1 MFLEVYLTGA
11 FFSPATWT
19 ALGDQTRATLLVLYG
34 QAVTRLPAAVAGGII
49 LILTSYAARIASR
62 SADALG
68 RRMLRSASL
77 QILFTKSAAL
87 GVWMIGVLVASLLI
101 FPGLRLGDI
110 VATLGL
116 GSVAVGFAFQDIF
129 KNFLAGILLLV
140 NEPFRI
146 GDVIVVDKYEGFV
159 EHIELRTTNVRTYAG
174 EMVLI
179 PNSLVFTA
187 AVQVRTAFEHRRGE
201 ILVGVAYDTDLPA
214 AIALAGAT
222 VAALDGVLA
231 KPPVAV
237 DATSFNDSSI
247 ELQVKYWSDSSP
259 GSIARTHT
267 SAVLALKA
275 AFESANIEI
284 PFPTTSLYMRG
295 EPGTGP
301 AGNARVDQR
310 VRARGPEDA
319 RAS

>member
-187 AVQVRTAFEHRRGE
+187 AVRA
-201 ILVGVAYDTDLPA
+201 
-214 AIALAGAT
+214 
-222 VAALDGVLA
+222 
-231 KPPVAV
+231 
-237 DATSFNDSSI
+237 
-247 ELQVKYWSDSSP
+247 SP
-259 GSIARTHT
+259 GRDLGGS
-267 SAVLALKA
+267 SV
-275 AFESANIEI
+275 
-284 PFPTTSLYMRG
+284 
-295 EPGTGP
+295 
-301 AGNARVDQR
+301 
-310 VRARGPEDA
+310 
-319 RAS
+319 